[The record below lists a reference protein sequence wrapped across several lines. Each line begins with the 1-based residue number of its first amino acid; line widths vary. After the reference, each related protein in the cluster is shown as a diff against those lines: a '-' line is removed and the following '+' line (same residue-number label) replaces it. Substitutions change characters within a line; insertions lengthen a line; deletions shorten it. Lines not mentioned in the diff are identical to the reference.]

1 MVRGIF
7 CRQIELPNIISRK
20 INPTIV
26 LSLMNYC
33 SKYYQ
38 NKNSELLFHES
49 DMFNE
54 HLFHLQFY
62 EVSFYKL
69 KMETLLTSN
78 NTIY

>member
-20 INPTIV
+20 IIPTIV
-26 LSLMNYC
+26 LSLMNCC

-38 NKNSELLFHES
+38 NHES